1 MRSRALAF
9 SCLSAALCGVLLG
22 CGTKNQNPL
31 GKPNGSPDAPA
42 PVDPGSPLWTPAAQP
57 PSVAGVVRGEPLV
70 IPNCVVQ
77 YDERQIVSA
86 ELDGTI
92 ELFATPFK
100 AGEYEALMA
109 DPKLSAQQKAER
121 VVYHPRNP
129 NGKNTPLKRIRE
141 SMPVDGRQVV
151 AYMDDQLVSAR
162 MEGAKKVQESAL
174 SAKKNAEEGATAAE
188 KKYRQTE
195 QILKAG
201 GSASPKELLDDQIT
215 WSRFLENLDQALS
228 QIAKAEADH
237 KEAVVLMSRH
247 QVKSGVNGTIRSIS
261 KRPGEYVKAGDKIM
275 EIEGTDKVRIEGQLD
290 VQYIRAVRI
299 GMEVIVEP
307 ALPSA
312 PEASHNGHRQAVTGI
327 AVTAHPDGPLVVS
340 VGADGA
346 ALVWDPPLASKNA
359 NTAVSVPHNLP
370 HPVGVK
376 SVASAAAAPRSV
388 LVITGGDDGKVRV
401 WDVTNRK
408 QLPTAPKV
416 VAEDAHASA
425 VQAITVSPDGKFFAT
440 AAGRDVFVWDLTTVK
455 KLYALPLEHRDSVT
469 AVSFTPQ
476 CTLVTASK
484 DNTLKVWKVG
494 DKGAAVARTLDHRA
508 GAVDVLGAS
517 SDGARVLFD
526 QDKGRIDLVDPSN
539 GQTVGQIQNVGSAG
553 AFSTLAVFEPNADG
567 AKGDPNRP
575 HVLATAGGDGD
586 LKGTVQVW
594 QAPRSGRGSE
604 VGRLITPGR
613 VPVTAA
619 AFSPVRSERFL
630 VVGTATGGVHLW
642 KPPSDARKTNTGRIV
657 NIDATDARYV
667 TVRVE
672 MDNRELQLIDHSI
685 ANVIIPSD
693 R

>member
-1 MRSRALAF
+1 MRSRVLAF
-9 SCLSAALCGVLLG
+9 SLLSAALGGLLIG
-22 CGTKNQNPL
+22 CSPKNTGPG
-31 GKPNGSPDAPA
+31 GKTGPADPPA
-42 PVDPGSPLWTPAAQP
+42 PVDPGSPLWVPAPLP

-86 ELDGTI
+86 EVDGTI
-92 ELFATPFK
+92 ELFATHFK
-100 AGEYEALMA
+100 PNEYEALMA
-109 DPKLSAQQKAER
+109 NTKLTAQQKADQI
-121 VVYHPRNP
+121 VYHPRNP
-129 NGKNTPLKRIRE
+129 NGKNTPLKRVRE
-141 SMPVDGRQVV
+141 GMPVEARQVL
-151 AYMDDQLVSAR
+151 AFMDDQLVSTR
-162 MEGAKKVQESAL
+162 MEGAKKIKESAE
-174 SAKKNAEEGATAAE
+174 SAKKNASDGASAAE
-188 KKYRQTE
+188 RKYKQTE
-195 QILKAG
+195 SVMLK
-201 GSASPKELLDDQIT
+201 GSGSPKELLDDQIT
-215 WSRFLENLDQALS
+215 WSRFLENLDQSIS
-228 QIAKAEADH
+228 QIAKADSEF
-237 KEAVVLMSRH
+237 KEAMVLMGRH
-247 QVKSGVNGTIRSIS
+247 QIRSGVNGTIRTVS

-290 VQYIRAVRI
+290 VQYIRAVRF

-312 PEASHNGHRQAVTGI
+312 PEASHSGHRQAVTGVT
-327 AVTAHPDGPLVVS
+327 VTAHPDGPLVVS

-359 NTAVSVPHNLP
+359 NTTVSVPHNLP

-376 SVASAAAAPRSV
+376 SVATATAAARTV

-416 VAEDAHASA
+416 VAEDAHTSA
-425 VQAITVSPDGKFFAT
+425 VQAIAVSPDGKYFAT

-455 KLYALPLEHRDSVT
+455 KMYALPLEHRDSVT
-469 AVSFTPQ
+469 AINFTPQ

-508 GAVDVLGAS
+508 GAVDVLGVS

-526 QDKGRIDLVDPSN
+526 QDKGRLDLVDPSN
-539 GQTVGQIQNVGSAG
+539 GQTVGQIQNMGSAG
-553 AFSTLAVFEPNADG
+553 AFSTLAVFEPSADG

-575 HVLATAGGDGD
+575 HLLATAGGDGD

-613 VPVTAA
+613 VPVTTA
-619 AFSPVRSERFL
+619 AFSPVRGERFL
-630 VVGTATGGVHLW
+630 AVGTSSGAVHLW
-642 KPPSDARKTNTGRIV
+642 KPPSEARKTHTGRIV

-672 MDNRELQLIDHSI
+672 LDNRELQLIDHSI

-693 R
+693 K

>member
-1 MRSRALAF
+1 MRSRVLAF
-9 SCLSAALCGVLLG
+9 SLLSAALGGLLIG
-22 CGTKNQNPL
+22 CSPKNTSPG
-31 GKPNGSPDAPA
+31 GKNGPTDPPA
-42 PVDPGSPLWTPAAQP
+42 PVDPGSPLWVPAPLPA
-57 PSVAGVVRGEPLV
+57 SVAGVVRGEPLV
-70 IPNCVVQ
+70 VPNCVVQ

-86 ELDGTI
+86 EVDGTI
-92 ELFATPFK
+92 ELLATPYTP
-100 AGEYEALMA
+100 GELKALMD
-109 DPKLSAQQKAER
+109 DPKLTEQQKR
-121 VVYHPRNP
+121 DRILYHPRDTGNP
-129 NGKNTPLKRIRE
+129 KKPLKRIRE
-141 SMPVDGRQVV
+141 SMPVEARQIV
-151 AYMDDQLVSAR
+151 AFMDDQLVSAR
-162 MEGAKKVQESAL
+162 MEGAKQIKDSAV
-174 SAKKNAEEGATAAE
+174 SAKKNSEEGVKAADE
-188 KKYRQTE
+188 KLRVTE
-195 QILKAG
+195 KTMGIAG
-201 GSASPKELLDDQIT
+201 SQRERLDDLIT
-215 WSRFLENLDQALS
+215 LTRFRENQDQAVS
-228 QIAKAEADH
+228 QIAKSDADY
-237 KEAVVLMSRH
+237 KEAVVLMGRH
-247 QVKSGVNGTIRSIS
+247 QIRSGVNGTIRTIA

-312 PEASHNGHRQAVTGI
+312 PEASHSGHRQAVTGVT
-327 AVTAHPDGPLVVS
+327 VTAHPDGPLVVS

-376 SVASAAAAPRSV
+376 SVATATAAARTV

-416 VAEDAHASA
+416 VAEDAHTSA
-425 VQAITVSPDGKFFAT
+425 VQAIAVSPDGKYFAT

-455 KLYALPLEHRDSVT
+455 KMYALPLEHRDSVT
-469 AVSFTPQ
+469 AINFTPQ

-508 GAVDVLGAS
+508 GAVDVLGVS

-526 QDKGRIDLVDPSN
+526 QDKGRLDLVDPSN
-539 GQTVGQIQNVGSAG
+539 GQTVGQIQNMGSAG

-575 HVLATAGGDGD
+575 HLLATAGGDGD

-613 VPVTAA
+613 VPVTTA
-619 AFSPVRSERFL
+619 AFSPVRGERFL
-630 VVGTATGGVHLW
+630 AVGTSSGAIHLW
-642 KPPSDARKTNTGRIV
+642 KPPSEARKTHTGRIV

-672 MDNRELQLIDHSI
+672 LDNRELQLIDHSI

-693 R
+693 K

>member
-1 MRSRALAF
+1 MRSRVLAF
-9 SCLSAALCGVLLG
+9 SLLSAALGGLLIG
-22 CGTKNQNPL
+22 CSPKNTGPG
-31 GKPNGSPDAPA
+31 GKAGPADPPA
-42 PVDPGSPLWTPAAQP
+42 PVDPGSPLWVPAPLP

-86 ELDGTI
+86 EVDGTI
-92 ELFATPFK
+92 ELLATPYTP
-100 AGEYEALMA
+100 GELKALMD
-109 DPKLSAQQKAER
+109 DPKLTEQQKR
-121 VVYHPRNP
+121 DRILYHPRDTGNP
-129 NGKNTPLKRIRE
+129 KKPLKRIRE
-141 SMPVDGRQVV
+141 SMPVEARQIV
-151 AYMDDQLVSAR
+151 AFMDDQLVSAR
-162 MEGAKKVQESAL
+162 MEGSQKIKESAL
-174 SAKKNAEEGATAAE
+174 SAKANAAE
-188 KKYRQTE
+188 GVGAADDKHKMTKRTVG
-195 QILKAG
+195 IG
-201 GSASPKELLDDQIT
+201 GGAPKELLDDLIT
-215 WSRFLENLDQALS
+215 LTRFRENLDQAM
-228 QIAKAEADH
+228 QTIAKAEADY
-237 KEAVVLMSRH
+237 KEAVVLMGRH
-247 QVKSGVNGTIRSIS
+247 QIRSGVNGTIRTIA

-290 VQYIRAVRI
+290 VQYIRSVRI
-299 GMEVIVEP
+299 GMDVIVEP

-312 PEASHNGHRQAVTGI
+312 PEASHSGHRQAVTGVT
-327 AVTAHPDGPLVVS
+327 VTAHPDGPLVVS

-359 NTAVSVPHNLP
+359 NTTVSVPHNLP

-376 SVASAAAAPRSV
+376 SVATAAAAARTV

-408 QLPTAPKV
+408 QLPAAPKV
-416 VAEDAHASA
+416 VAEDAHTSP
-425 VQAITVSPDGKFFAT
+425 VQAITVSPDGKYFAT

-455 KLYALPLEHRDSVT
+455 KMYALPLEHRDSVT
-469 AVSFTPQ
+469 AINFTPQ

-508 GAVDVLGAS
+508 GAVDVLGVS

-526 QDKGRIDLVDPSN
+526 QDKGRLDLVDPSN
-539 GQTVGQIQNVGSAG
+539 GQTVGQIQNMGSAG
-553 AFSTLAVFEPNADG
+553 AFSTLAVFEPSADG

-575 HVLATAGGDGD
+575 HLLATAGGDGD

-613 VPVTAA
+613 VPVTTA
-619 AFSPVRSERFL
+619 AFSPVRGERFL
-630 VVGTATGGVHLW
+630 AVGTSSGAVHLW
-642 KPPSDARKTNTGRIV
+642 KPPSEARKTHTGRIV

-672 MDNRELQLIDHSI
+672 LDNRELQLIDHSI

-693 R
+693 K